1 MDKYIKELTYVIS
14 NGSMENTY
22 KMGWVRSLVDFG
34 IFNPNKKLVHFNEL
48 SRFIF
53 GYYWNQTIFFNLEQS
68 PNPLRRPVIHQ
79 IVIDKVKQYQSD
91 YGYQPIFFTK
101 VENKVNIDFTQI
113 SKVLKQDVCWRF
125 PIVGK
130 EKFHFYDLDRNNLK
144 LSIHKPHLLK
154 EFSEVLYELI
164 NYRWTQ
170 KLEEVNSSPRI
181 SLKVRGTDREKIR
194 RKSLKHFQKYLDQIN
209 PNRISF
215 ITKKPINKN
224 ELSIDHVIPWSYLY
238 SDDLWNL
245 VYVEKGENSSKNNRI
260 PDEDMIGRLENR
272 NKKLMKI
279 LETKGINDKHTVELK
294 LSLEKDYVR
303 KFWVGFKG

>member
-1 MDKYIKELTYVIS
+1 MDKHIKNLSYVIS

-22 KMGWVRSLVDFG
+22 KMGWVRSLVDFS
-34 IFNPNKKLVHFNEL
+34 IFNTNTKLVCFDDL

-68 PNPLRRPVIHQ
+68 PNPLKRPVIHQ
-79 IVIDKVKQYQSD
+79 IAIDKINQYQKK
-91 YGYQPIFFTK
+91 YGYQPVFFTK
-101 VENKVNIDFTQI
+101 VENKIDVDYPKI
-113 SKVLKQDVCWRF
+113 SKVLNQDVCWRF
-125 PIVGK
+125 PSVGK
-130 EKFHFYDLDRNNLK
+130 EKFDFYDLDRDNLK
-144 LSIHKPHLLK
+144 LTLYRPDLLK
-154 EFSEVLYELI
+154 EYSDVLYELI

-194 RKSLKHFQKYLDQIN
+194 RKPLKPFRKYLDQTN
-209 PNRISF
+209 PRRISF
-215 ITKKPINKN
+215 ITGKPIS
-224 ELSIDHVIPWSYLY
+224 ESDLSVDHVIPWSYLY

-245 VYVEKGENSSKNNRI
+245 VYVERGENSSKSNRI
-260 PDEDMIGRLENR
+260 PDEEMIGRLERR
-272 NKKLMKI
+272 NKKLMRV
-279 LETKGINDKHTVELK
+279 LESKGIHDKHAEELK

>member
-1 MDKYIKELTYVIS
+1 MDKYIEDLTYVIS

-22 KMGWVRSLVDFG
+22 KMAWIRSLVDSSFFNQNRTLIHFDDLSPL
-34 IFNPNKKLVHFNEL
+34 IF
-48 SRFIF
+48 S
-53 GYYWNQTIFFNLEQS
+53 YYWDQTIFFKLEQS
-68 PNPLRRPVIHQ
+68 PNPHKKPKILQ
-79 IVIDKVKQYQSD
+79 IVNDKVGRYQKT
-91 YGYQPIFFTK
+91 YGYKPIFYTK
-101 VENKVNIDFTQI
+101 VENRVTVDFSEI
-113 SKVLKQDVCWRF
+113 SKILNQDVCWRF
-125 PIVGK
+125 QKVGK
-130 EKFHFYDLDRNNLK
+130 KQFNFYNLDRDNLK
-144 LSIHKPHLLK
+144 LILHKPELLK
-154 EFSEVLYELI
+154 EYSDILYELI

-194 RKSLKHFQKYLDQIN
+194 RKSLKHFRKYLDKTN
-209 PNRISF
+209 PKRISF
-215 ITKKPINKN
+215 ITGKPIKEN

-245 VYVEKGENSSKNNRI
+245 VYVKKSENSTKNNRI

-272 NKKLMKI
+272 NKKLMRV
-279 LETKGINDKHTVELK
+279 LETNGVNNKHTEELK